1 MAASAVATET
11 DLQLEIIADRKDLL
25 RGLTTVIGVVERKTT
40 IPILTNILL
49 EAKAD
54 GFLKLSATNL
64 DQSITT
70 EIPVQVRCEGSLTI
84 PGRKLYEYVKLL
96 SGDSIS
102 IRQEENNWAHIRC
115 GRSKTNMVGMS
126 RSQFPQ
132 IPELTAT
139 VIELDPTVLRVLI
152 DKASITVSHEESR
165 YTLNGAL
172 LKLGNGSAAM
182 ISTDGHRLTNIW
194 KTTDVDAATAGDFMI
209 PAAALKELAPL
220 LKEAQSLRFADDG
233 TSLFFQMGETV
244 LTSRKIT
251 GSFPNYQAVIPQ
263 NPKHAVTLDTE
274 VVSGMLGRT
283 VLFSNAETR
292 AIALQLSTKELR
304 LSSAAADLGE
314 TEEIIEILGPEKP
327 IEIGFNGDYLREF
340 FSSITGSVELALT
353 DSNGAALFTWRND
366 DGFTMQFVVM
376 PMRLK
381 G

>member
-49 EAKAD
+49 VAKAE
-54 GFLKLSATNL
+54 GFLRLSATNL

-84 PGRKLYEYVKLL
+84 PGRKLYEYVRLL
-96 SGDSIS
+96 SGDSVS

-115 GRSKTNMVGMS
+115 GRSKTKMVGMS
-126 RSQFPQ
+126 REHFPQ

-139 VIELDPTVLRVLI
+139 VIGLDPAVLRVLI
-152 DKASITVSHEESR
+152 DKAVMTVSNEESR

-194 KTTDVDAATAGDFMI
+194 KTTDIDSATAGDFMI
-209 PAAALKELAPL
+209 PSAALKELAPL
-220 LKEAQSLRFADDG
+220 LKEAQSLNLADDG
-233 TSLFFQMGETV
+233 KSLFFQMDETV

-251 GSFPNYQAVIPQ
+251 GSFPNYQKVIPQ
-263 NPKHAVTLDTE
+263 NPKHTVTLDTE
-274 VVSGMLGRT
+274 VLSGMLGRT
-283 VLFSNAETR
+283 VLFSNPETR
-292 AIALQLSTKELR
+292 AIALQLSAKELR

-314 TEEIIEILGPEKP
+314 TEEIIEILGPDKP

-340 FSSITGSVELALT
+340 FSSITGGVELALT
-353 DSNGAALFTWRND
+353 DSKSAALFTWRND

-376 PMRLK
+376 PMALK
-381 G
+381 R